1 MLARAAWTPM
11 ASSPRVKIC
20 GIRSEHDLE
29 VVVGAGV
36 DAVGLICGV
45 DVYVSE
51 DKLEPDAA
59 RRLAL
64 LVPPFVAVTLVTHFT
79 DPDEILGLADFVGVD
94 TIQLHGDVTPAQTAR
109 VYARRAGRRVTQR
122 VHVTGEDALAVAR
135 DVAGVCDAIH
145 LDSRTPDRV
154 GGTGHTHDWSISR
167 RIVRAMAELRRP
179 VILAGGLTPANVAAA
194 IAAVQPY
201 AVDANSGVEDDDG
214 SKSADGARAFVR
226 TVRAQTLAAA
236 SASD

>member
-1 MLARAAWTPM
+1 MV
-11 ASSPRVKIC
+11 SSPRVKIC
-20 GIRSEHDLE
+20 GIRSERDLE

-51 DKLEPDAA
+51 DKLEPEAA

-64 LVPPFVAVTLVTHFT
+64 LVPPFVAVTLVTHLT
-79 DPDEILGLADFVGVD
+79 DPGEILALADFVGVD

-109 VYARRAGRRVTQR
+109 VHARRGGRRVTQR
-122 VHVTGEDALAVAR
+122 VHVTGEDALDAAR
-135 DVAGVCDAIH
+135 EVAGVCDAIH
-145 LDSRTPDRV
+145 LDSRTADRV

-167 RIVRAMAELRRP
+167 RIVGAMAELRRP
-179 VILAGGLTPANVAAA
+179 VILSGGLTPANVAAA

-201 AVDANSGVEDDDG
+201 AVDANSGVEDEDG
-214 SKSADGARAFVR
+214 NKSADGARAFVR
-226 TVRAQTLAAA
+226 TVRAHGVSCGGAGGAGAWEQHR
-236 SASD
+236 